1 MSNNEFLSKSV
12 LSKSTFIRGL
22 QCEKSLYL
30 YKHHYTLK
38 DPTPTSLQVVLDQGT
53 NIGLLAQSL
62 FPNGVDAS
70 PENHFKM
77 VESVGKTL
85 DFVSQDQ
92 TIIYEAT
99 FFYNDV
105 LAALDILVKDDDGW
119 KAYEVKS
126 STKVTNT
133 YVKDAAIQYYT
144 ITNSGIDLKDIS
156 IVHINNQYVKNGEID
171 INELFTIESVYN
183 QVLEFLPRIPNEIR
197 RLKNVIERTEI
208 PQVDIGLHCSDP
220 YDCDFKGTCWKR
232 IPEYSVFDIS
242 RLNKDKKFDLYNQ
255 GVLTLHDIDLS
266 QTDLNPNQVLQVQS
280 EISGSNHIEIDEIRN
295 FTSELNYPLYFLD
308 FETIG
313 PAVPIY
319 DGSRPYQQL
328 VFQYSLHMRETPTSE
343 IEHREYLA
351 DPSQDPRIG
360 IIEQLIKDCGA
371 NGDILVYNIG
381 FERGKLNDL
390 IDVFPEYSNELRG
403 IVNRLK
409 DLMIPFQQKWYYTPE
424 MRGSYS
430 IKSVLPALVPE
441 LSYND
446 LPIKEGGTASNTFL
460 SMVNGTFEGDVKE
473 TRRQLLEYCELDT
486 YAMVKIL
493 EVLIQV

>member
-1 MSNNEFLSKSV
+1 MPSNTR

-30 YKHHYTLK
+30 YKHHYNLK
-38 DPTPTSLQVVLDQGT
+38 DPTPSSLQTVFDQGT
-53 NIGLLAQSL
+53 SIGLLAQEL

-85 DFVSQDQ
+85 DFISQGQ

-99 FFYNDV
+99 FSYDDV
-105 LAALDILVKDDDGW
+105 LAALDILVNDEDGW

-126 STKVTNT
+126 STKVSDT

-156 IVHINNQYVKNGEID
+156 IVHINNQYIKNGEID
-171 INELFTIESVYN
+171 INELFMVESVYD
-183 QVLEFLPRIPNEIR
+183 QVLDFLPRIPNEVR
-197 RLKNVIERTEI
+197 RLKNVIESPEI
-208 PQVDIGLHCSDP
+208 PQVDIGSHCSDP
-220 YDCDFKGTCWKR
+220 YDCDFKGTCWKH

-242 RLNKDKKFDLYNQ
+242 RLNKDKKFDLYKQGIISLNQ
-255 GVLTLHDIDLS
+255 IDLS

-280 EISGSNHIEIDEIRN
+280 ELSGSVHIDLNQIRN
-295 FTSELNYPLYFLD
+295 FTNGLNYPLYFLD

-313 PAVPIY
+313 PAIPIY
-319 DGSRPYQQL
+319 NGSRPYEQL
-328 VFQYSLHMRETPTSE
+328 VFQYSLHIRETPISE

-351 DPSQDPRIG
+351 DPTEDPRVG
-360 IIEQLIKDCGA
+360 FIEQLIQDCDSK
-371 NGDILVYNIG
+371 GDILVYNIG
-381 FERGKLNDL
+381 FERGKINGL
-390 IDVFPEYSNELRG
+390 IEAFPQYILELSG
-403 IVNRLK
+403 IVGRLK
-409 DLMIPFQQKWYYTPE
+409 DLMTPFQQKWYYTPE
-424 MRGSYS
+424 MKGSYS
-430 IKSVLPALVPE
+430 IKSVLPALIPE

-446 LPIKEGGTASNTFL
+446 LEIKDGGTASNTFL
-460 SMVNGTFEGDVKE
+460 SIVNGTFQGDFQVARK
-473 TRRQLLEYCELDT
+473 QLLEYCKLDT

-493 EVLIQV
+493 EKLTQI

>member
-1 MSNNEFLSKSV
+1 MNYR

-30 YKHHYTLK
+30 YKHHYSLK
-38 DPTPTSLQVVLDQGT
+38 DPTSPSLQAVFDQGT
-53 NIGLLAQSL
+53 NIGLLAQEL

-85 DFVSQDQ
+85 DFISQGQ

-99 FFYNDV
+99 FVYNDV
-105 LAALDILVKDDDGW
+105 LAALDILAKDDDGW

-126 STKVTNT
+126 STKVSDT

-144 ITNSGIDLKDIS
+144 ITNSGIELKDIS
-156 IVHINNQYVKNGEID
+156 IVYINNQYVKNGEID
-171 INELFTIESVYN
+171 INEIFNIESVLDD
-183 QVLEFLPRIPNEIR
+183 VLEFLPRIPNEVR
-197 RLKNVIERTEI
+197 RLKNVIESSEI
-208 PQVDIGLHCSDP
+208 PQVDIGPHCSDP
-220 YDCDFKGTCWKR
+220 YDCDFKGTCWKH

-242 RLNKDKKFDLYNQ
+242 RLNSDKKFDLYNK
-255 GVLTLHDIDLS
+255 GVVTLDQIDLS
-266 QTDLNPNQVLQVQS
+266 QVDLTPNQVLQVQS
-280 EISGSNHIEIDEIRN
+280 ELSGSTHIDIDEIRN
-295 FTSELNYPLYFLD
+295 FTNGLNYPLFFLD

-328 VFQYSLHMRETPTSE
+328 VFQYSLHIRETSTSE

-351 DPSQDPRIG
+351 DPTEDPRIG
-360 IIEQLIKDCGA
+360 FIEHLIQDCCGS
-371 NGDILVYNIG
+371 GDILVYNIG

-390 IDVFPEYSNELRG
+390 IDAFPEYSNELRG

-409 DLMIPFQQKWYYTPE
+409 DLMAPFQQKWYYTPE

-430 IKSVLPALVPE
+430 IKSVLPALIPE

-446 LPIKEGGTASNTFL
+446 LDIKEGSTASNTFL
-460 SMVNGTFEGDVKE
+460 SMVNGTFEGDVEK
-473 TRRQLLEYCELDT
+473 TRKQLLEYCKMDT
-486 YAMVKIL
+486 QAMVKIL
-493 EVLIQV
+493 DVLNQV

>member
-1 MSNNEFLSKSV
+1 MANSR

-30 YKHHYTLK
+30 YKHHYKLK
-38 DPTPTSLQVVLDQGT
+38 DPTPTSLQAVFDQGT
-53 NIGLLAQSL
+53 NIGILAQEL

-77 VESVGKTL
+77 VESVGKTQ
-85 DFVSQDQ
+85 DFIFQGE

-99 FFYNDV
+99 FLYNDV
-105 LAALDILVKDDDGW
+105 LAALDILVKDQDGW

-126 STKVTNT
+126 STKVSDT
-133 YVKDAAIQYYT
+133 YIKDASIQYYT
-144 ITNSGIDLKDIS
+144 ITNSGIDLEDIS
-156 IVHINNQYVKNGEID
+156 IVHINNQYVKNGEVD
-171 INELFTIESVYN
+171 INELFTIESVLDK
-183 QVLEFLPRIPNEIR
+183 VLEYLPRIPNEVK
-197 RLKNVIERTEI
+197 RLKNVIESPEI
-208 PQVDIGLHCSDP
+208 PQVDIGPHCSDP
-220 YDCDFKGTCWKR
+220 YDCDFKGTCWKH
-232 IPEYSVFDIS
+232 IPVYSIFNIS
-242 RLNKDKKFDLYNQ
+242 RLNRDKKFDLYNQ
-255 GVLTLHDIDLS
+255 GVVTLDQIDLS
-266 QTDLNPNQVLQVQS
+266 QTGLNPNQLLQVQS
-280 EISGSNHIEIDEIRN
+280 ELNGSSHIDTEEIRN

-328 VFQYSLHMRETPTSE
+328 VFQYSLHIQETPTSE
-343 IEHREYLA
+343 LEHREYLA
-351 DPSQDPRIG
+351 DPNEDPRIG
-360 IIEQLIKDCGA
+360 FVEQLIQDCG
-371 NGDILVYNIG
+371 NSGDILVYNIG

-390 IDVFPEYSNELRG
+390 IDVFPEYSDDLRW

-430 IKSVLPALVPE
+430 IKSVLPALIPD

-446 LPIKEGGTASNTFL
+446 LDIKEGGTASNTFL
-460 SMVNGTFEGDVKE
+460 SMVNGTFEGNVEK
-473 TRRQLLEYCELDT
+473 TRKQLLEYCKMDT
-486 YAMVKIL
+486 QAMVKIL
-493 EVLIQV
+493 DVLNQV

>member
-1 MSNNEFLSKSV
+1 MSKSR

-30 YKHHYTLK
+30 YKHHYNLK
-38 DPTPTSLQVVLDQGT
+38 DPTPTSLQAVFDQGT
-53 NIGLLAQSL
+53 NIGFLAQSL
-62 FPNGVDAS
+62 FPYGVDAS
-70 PENHFKM
+70 PESHFKM
-77 VESVGKTL
+77 VESVGKTR
-85 DFVSQDQ
+85 DFISQGE

-99 FFYNDV
+99 FLYNDV
-105 LAALDILVKDDDGW
+105 LAALDLLVKDLDGW

-126 STKVTNT
+126 STKVSET

-156 IVHINNQYVKNGEID
+156 IVHINNQYTKDGELD
-171 INELFTIESVYN
+171 LHQLFRIESVYD
-183 QVLEFLPRIPNEIR
+183 QVLDYLPRIPNEVR
-197 RLKNVIERTEI
+197 RLKNVIESPDI
-208 PQVDIGLHCSDP
+208 PQVDIGNHCTDP
-220 YDCDFKGTCWKR
+220 YDCDFKGTCWKS
-232 IPEYSVFDIS
+232 IPDYSVFNIS
-242 RLNKDKKFDLYNQ
+242 RLNKDKKFDLYHQ
-255 GVLTLHDIDLS
+255 GVITLDQIDLS
-266 QTDLNPNQVLQVQS
+266 QSDLNPNQILQVQS
-280 EISGSNHIEIDEIRN
+280 ELSGSSHIDTNEIRN

-328 VFQYSLHMRETPTSE
+328 VFQYSLHIKETPTSE
-343 IEHREYLA
+343 LQHREYLA
-351 DPSQDPRIG
+351 NPTKDPRIG
-360 IIEQLIKDCGA
+360 FIEQLITDCGIS
-371 NGDILVYNIG
+371 GDVLVYNIG

-390 IDVFPEYSNELRG
+390 IDVFPQYSNELSG

-446 LPIKEGGTASNTFL
+446 LDIKEGGTASNTFL
-460 SMVNGTFEGDVKE
+460 SMVNGSFEGDVEE
-473 TRRQLLEYCELDT
+473 TRRQLLEYCKMDT
-486 YAMVKIL
+486 YAMVQIL
-493 EVLIQV
+493 DKLRQL

>member
-1 MSNNEFLSKSV
+1 MANSR

-30 YKHHYTLK
+30 YKHHYRLK
-38 DPTPTSLQVVLDQGT
+38 DPTPSSLQAVFDQGT
-53 NIGLLAQSL
+53 NIGILAQEL
-62 FPNGVDAS
+62 FPDGTDAS

-85 DFVSQDQ
+85 GFINEGNTV
-92 TIIYEAT
+92 IYEAT
-99 FFYNDV
+99 FLFNNV
-105 LAALDILVKDDDGW
+105 LAALDILVKDQDGW

-126 STKVTNT
+126 STKVSET
-133 YVKDAAIQYYT
+133 YIKDAAIQFYT

-156 IVHINNQYVKNGEID
+156 IVHINNQYTRDGVLD
-171 INELFTIESVYN
+171 IHQLFTIESVYD
-183 QVLEFLPRIPNEIR
+183 QVLEFLPQISNEIK
-197 RLKNVIERTEI
+197 RLKNVIESHEI
-208 PQVDIGLHCSDP
+208 PNVDIGNHCSDP
-220 YDCDFKGTCWKR
+220 YDCDFKGTCWKH
-232 IPEYSVFDIS
+232 IPDYSVFNIS
-242 RLNKDKKFDLYNQ
+242 RLKKDKKFHLYNQ
-255 GVLTLHDIDLS
+255 GVVTLDQIDLGH
-266 QTDLNPNQVLQVQS
+266 TDLNPNQVLQVQS
-280 EISGSNHIEIDEIRN
+280 EVDGTTYINKNEIRN
-295 FTSELNYPLYFLD
+295 FTNGLNYPLYYLD

-313 PAVPIY
+313 PAVPKY
-319 DGSRPYQQL
+319 NGSRPYQQL
-328 VFQYSLHMRETPTSE
+328 VFQYSLHFQETSTSE
-343 IEHREYLA
+343 IEHREFLA

-360 IIEQLIKDCGA
+360 FIDQLIQDCGA

-390 IDVFPEYSNELRG
+390 MYVFPEYSNELRR

-446 LPIKEGGTASNTFL
+446 LDIKEGGTASNTFL
-460 SMVNGTFEGDVKE
+460 SMVNGTFEGDVEE

-493 EVLIQV
+493 EKLLQV